1 MENNKEYEGYIFKRI
16 DSEGKITIFYGI
28 SETYKRTPIHSLEED
43 ELFYS
48 EVPITNHK
56 EELTL
61 LERVYSKDYKNL
73 QSILNVASKY
83 IVKYYKLLLDKSD
96 IAKVYLSNTY
106 LSNNYIKIKCGI
118 YTYQQL
124 KDKYESYLLDNF
136 GIKWNNRTIGKYFPD
151 HIKKD
156 VHKNKIT
163 QKMYIF
169 KKEL

>member
-48 EVPITNHK
+48 EVHITNHK

-73 QSILNVASKY
+73 
-83 IVKYYKLLLDKSD
+83 
-96 IAKVYLSNTY
+96 
-106 LSNNYIKIKCGI
+106 
-118 YTYQQL
+118 
-124 KDKYESYLLDNF
+124 
-136 GIKWNNRTIGKYFPD
+136 
-151 HIKKD
+151 
-156 VHKNKIT
+156 
-163 QKMYIF
+163 
-169 KKEL
+169 

>member
-1 MENNKEYEGYIFKRI
+1 MEENKEYEGYIFKRI

-28 SETYKRTPIHSLEED
+28 SETYKRVPIHSLEED

-61 LERVYSKDYKNL
+61 LERIYSKDYKNL

-83 IVKYYKLLLDKSD
+83 IVKYYKLLLNKSD
-96 IAKVYLSNTY
+96 IAQVYLSGSY
-106 LSNNYIKIKCGI
+106 LSNDYIKIKCGI

-124 KDKYESYLLDNF
+124 KDKYESYLLNTF
-136 GIKWNNRTIGKYFPD
+136 GIKWNNRTIGKYFPE
-151 HIKKD
+151 HIKKSIRNNRE
-156 VHKNKIT
+156 VMKV
-163 QKMYIF
+163 YIF
-169 KKEL
+169 KKEI

>member
-61 LERVYSKDYKNL
+61 LERIYSKDYKNL

-118 YTYQQL
+118 YTYEQL
-124 KDKYESYLLDNF
+124 KTLYEPVLNKLH
-136 GIKWNNRTIGKYFPD
+136 IKWTNRVRKTYFPT
-151 HIKKD
+151 HT
-156 VHKNKIT
+156 IT
-163 QKMYIF
+163 QKKVNRKNVKYYIF
-169 KKEL
+169 KS

>member
-1 MENNKEYEGYIFKRI
+1 MENNKEYEGYIFRRI

-48 EVPITNHK
+48 EIPITNPK

-106 LSNNYIKIKCGI
+106 LSNNYIKIKCGM

-124 KDKYESYLLDNF
+124 KNKYESYLLDNF
-136 GIKWNNRTIGKYFPD
+136 GIKWNNRTIGKYFPE
-151 HIKKD
+151 HIKKSVRD
-156 VHKNKIT
+156 NKEVI
-163 QKMYIF
+163 KVYIF

>member
-124 KDKYESYLLDNF
+124 KDAYESYLLDTF
-136 GIKWNNRTIGKYFPD
+136 GIKWNNRTISKYFPN
-151 HIKKD
+151 HIKKN
-156 VHKNKIT
+156 VYVNRNT
-163 QKMYIF
+163 QMMYIF